1 MLNFA
6 PLNNLNVTVMK
17 KMVMISA
24 CSLLL
29 MSSCGT
35 YTGQGAYVG
44 GSFGSMIGSAIGGIT
59 GGWRGSDV
67 GSLIGMAGGAAIGAA
82 VGAAADRAQ
91 EQKYEDYMNARA
103 QRRTHSQRQYE
114 DKANSGYDNSAY
126 DDSGFDQTNSGDD
139 RLYGFGE
146 DFSNAEDVNAPSTL
160 DIRFAPLEIR
170 HARILDASRDGVLS
184 RGEEARM
191 VFEVFNNS
199 TQPIY
204 HVQPTVSEVTGNK
217 HIRISENVLVESIM
231 PGKGIRYTAL
241 IKADDRLK
249 DGDAVIRIGV
259 MHRNKEVPSQSKE
272 FPIQTSKR

>member
-6 PLNNLNVTVMK
+6 PLNILNVTVMK
-17 KMVMISA
+17 KIVMISA

-91 EQKYEDYMNARA
+91 EQKYEDYVNSRI
-103 QRRTHSQRQYE
+103 QRRIHSQRQYE

-126 DDSGFDQTNSGDD
+126 DDSGFDKTNSGDD

-160 DIRFAPLEIR
+160 EIRYAALEIR

-241 IKADDRLK
+241 IKADNRLK

>member
-1 MLNFA
+1 
-6 PLNNLNVTVMK
+6 MK
-17 KMVMISA
+17 KVVMISA

-44 GSFGSMIGSAIGGIT
+44 GSFGSMIGSAIGGIA

-67 GSLIGMAGGAAIGAA
+67 GSLIGMAGGAAVGAA
-82 VGAAADRAQ
+82 VGAAADRAEQ
-91 EQKYEDYMNARA
+91 QKYEDYRNARA
-103 QRRTHSQRQYE
+103 QRRASAQRQY
-114 DKANSGYDNSAY
+114 DNKDNSSY

-160 DIRFAPLEIR
+160 ELRFAPLEIR

-199 TQPIY
+199 TQPVY

-217 HIRISENVLVESIM
+217 HIRVSENVLVESIM

-241 IKADDRLK
+241 IKADNRLK